1 MPPVSPKKPTTMSS
15 GAVVVT
21 EGATTDL
28 LAGVNAPLWEST
40 GDDRFTPLKS
50 TTLPATETGAAS
62 NHAYF
67 VGSAD
72 PATL

>member
-1 MPPVSPKKPTTMSS
+1 MSS
-15 GAVVVT
+15 GAVVVI
-21 EGATTDL
+21 EGAMTDL

-40 GDDRFTPLKS
+40 GDDRLTPLKS
-50 TTLPATETGAAS
+50 TTLPAADAGAAS
-62 NHAYF
+62 DHAYF